1 MILKTNVIIFKI
13 LFNLRSV
20 FFVKNENITLIKAK
34 RNLGR
39 MSFEATGLSES
50 LLKRIREIGYDS
62 PTPIQKESIPQILQ
76 GRDILACAQTGTGKT
91 ASFALPIVDIL
102 HNSRK
107 RNRLP
112 RAIILTPTR
121 ELAAQ
126 VEENIIQYAAH
137 TSLSTVLLVGGE
149 IVTSQERKLKKG
161 VDIIIATPG
170 RIIDMFERGRMV
182 LTDVKLVVID
192 EADRMMDM
200 GFMPDVDRIL
210 AMLPKLRQ
218 TLLFSA
224 TIANE
229 IQRISKQYQINP
241 KQITVTRTSTT
252 ADTIDQHVV
261 HVETLNKRNMMRQ
274 ILLAHPEDEP
284 TIVFCNR
291 KRDVDIVTRSLIR
304 HGFTAQAFHGDM
316 SQHARNEALDSFKRC
331 ESRILVTSD
340 VAARGLDVTGVML
353 VVNFDMPVSNEDYV
367 HRIGRTG
374 RAGKSG
380 KAIIFVTP
388 SEKGKLKRL
397 EQLIKMTIPTL
408 VLELPPEEEVETLAV
423 SIVPAV
429 EVITA
434 KKEPATRRRNSSPG
448 PKEEINNNVTGP
460 IIGFGDFIPA
470 FMLVDPYAKM
480 VMTPIS

>member
-1 MILKTNVIIFKI
+1 
-13 LFNLRSV
+13 
-20 FFVKNENITLIKAK
+20 
-34 RNLGR
+34 
-39 MSFEATGLSES
+39 MSFDKIGLSES
-50 LLKRIREIGYDS
+50 LLKTIREIGYTS
-62 PTPIQKESIPQILQ
+62 PTPVQKEAIPEILQ

-102 HNSRK
+102 QNSRK

-112 RAIILTPTR
+112 RAIILAPTR

-126 VEENIIQYAAH
+126 VEGNIIQYAAN
-137 TSLSTVLLVGGE
+137 TALSTVLLVGGE
-149 IVTSQERKLKKG
+149 IVTTQERKLKKG

-182 LTDVKLVVID
+182 LTDVKLIVID
-192 EADRMMDM
+192 EADRMLDM

-224 TIANE
+224 TIAPE

-241 KQITVTRTSTT
+241 KQITVTRASKT
-252 ADTIDQHVV
+252 ADTIDQHAV
-261 HVETLNKRNMMRQ
+261 HVEPSNKRKVMRQ
-274 ILLAHPEDEP
+274 ILVDHPENEP

-291 KRDVDIVTRSLIR
+291 KRDVDIVTKSLTK
-304 HGFTAQAFHGDM
+304 HGYAAQAFHGDM
-316 SQHARNEALDSFKRC
+316 SQHARNEALDSFKRG

-340 VAARGLDVTGVML
+340 VAARGLDVTGVTL
-353 VVNFDMPVSNEDYV
+353 VINFDMPVSNEDYV

-380 KAIIFVTP
+380 KAIIFVAPT
-388 SEKGKLKRL
+388 EKGKLKRL
-397 EQLIKMTIPTL
+397 EQLIKMTIPSL
-408 VLELPPEEEVETLAV
+408 VIE
-423 SIVPAV
+423 I
-429 EVITA
+429 
-434 KKEPATRRRNSSPG
+434 
-448 PKEEINNNVTGP
+448 PKEEDVVIEPSTSIIKERPQKVKAQHRAERPMKEEETTPSTSP

-470 FMLVDPYAKM
+470 FMLIDPYSKI
-480 VMTPIS
+480 TPAPIV

>member
-1 MILKTNVIIFKI
+1 
-13 LFNLRSV
+13 
-20 FFVKNENITLIKAK
+20 
-34 RNLGR
+34 
-39 MSFEATGLSES
+39 MSFDKIGLSEN
-50 LLKRIREIGYDS
+50 LLKTIREIGYTS
-62 PTPIQKESIPQILQ
+62 PTPVQKEAIPEILQ

-102 HNSRK
+102 QNSRK

-126 VEENIIQYAAH
+126 VEENIIQYAAN
-137 TSLSTVLLVGGE
+137 TALSTVLLVGGE
-149 IVTSQERKLKKG
+149 IVTTQERKLKKG

-182 LTDVKLVVID
+182 LTDVKLIVID
-192 EADRMMDM
+192 EADRMLDM

-224 TIANE
+224 TIAPE

-241 KQITVTRTSTT
+241 KQITVTRASKT
-252 ADTIDQHVV
+252 ADTIDQHAVY
-261 HVETLNKRNMMRQ
+261 VEPGNKRKVMRQ
-274 ILLAHPEDEP
+274 ILVDHPKDEP

-291 KRDVDIVTRSLIR
+291 KRDVDIVTKSLIK
-304 HGFTAQAFHGDM
+304 HGYAAQAFHGDM
-316 SQHARNEALDSFKRC
+316 SQHARNEALDSFKRG

-340 VAARGLDVTGVML
+340 VAARGLDVTGVTL
-353 VVNFDMPVSNEDYV
+353 VINFDMPVSNEDYV

-380 KAIIFVTP
+380 KAIIFVAPT
-388 SEKGKLKRL
+388 EKGKLKRL
-397 EQLIKMTIPTL
+397 EQLIKMTIPS
-408 VLELPPEEEVETLAV
+408 LA
-423 SIVPAV
+423 I
-429 EVITA
+429 EI
-434 KKEPATRRRNSSPG
+434 
-448 PKEEINNNVTGP
+448 PKEEEIEIGEMTSIVKERPQKIKTQHRSERPIKEEETTPSVGP

-470 FMLVDPYAKM
+470 FMLVDPYSKI
-480 VMTPIS
+480 TPAPIV

>member
-1 MILKTNVIIFKI
+1 
-13 LFNLRSV
+13 
-20 FFVKNENITLIKAK
+20 
-34 RNLGR
+34 
-39 MSFEATGLSES
+39 MSFDKIGLSEN
-50 LLKRIREIGYDS
+50 LLKTIRKIGYNS
-62 PTPIQKESIPQILQ
+62 PTPVQKEAIPEILQ

-102 HNSRK
+102 QNSRK

-137 TSLSTVLLVGGE
+137 TALSTVLLVGGE
-149 IVTSQERKLKKG
+149 IITTQERKLKKG

-182 LTDVKLVVID
+182 LTDVKLIVID
-192 EADRMMDM
+192 EADRMLDM

-224 TIANE
+224 TMAPE

-241 KQITVTRTSTT
+241 KQITVTRASKT
-252 ADTIDQHVV
+252 ADTIDQHAVS
-261 HVETLNKRNMMRQ
+261 VEPGNKRKVMRQ
-274 ILLAHPEDEP
+274 ILADHPENEP

-291 KRDVDIVTRSLIR
+291 KRDVDIVTKSLTKY
-304 HGFTAQAFHGDM
+304 GYAAKAFHGDM
-316 SQHARNEALDSFKRC
+316 SQHARNEALDSFKRG
-331 ESRILVTSD
+331 ESRVLVTSD
-340 VAARGLDVTGVML
+340 VAARGLDVTGVTL
-353 VVNFDMPVSNEDYV
+353 VINFDMPVSNEDYV

-388 SEKGKLKRL
+388 AEKGKLKRL
-397 EQLIKMTIPTL
+397 EQLIKMTIPSL
-408 VLELPPEEEVETLAV
+408 VIDIEKEEVAAVPPVVIVKEHPQKTKGPYRSERQMKEEE
-423 SIVPAV
+423 
-429 EVITA
+429 
-434 KKEPATRRRNSSPG
+434 
-448 PKEEINNNVTGP
+448 TGP

-470 FMLVDPYAKM
+470 FMLVDPYSKI
-480 VMTPIS
+480 TPAPIA